1 LLFQIRLVPLQLGL
15 AGGGVAHP
23 TYEFSGAPWFP
34 ATVLTAVNS
43 DGSKAM
49 PLGRAAHKL

>member
-1 LLFQIRLVPLQLGL
+1 MLFQIRLVPLQLGL